1 MSHGTDVTVECPLCG
16 TAFDP
21 SLSGGWCTEQEC
33 GAWRYD
39 DATAVDSGRAMTD
52 GGTDVD
58 GGDGGDDEGGGGD
71 DETGSTDADGGDGAG
86 DDAASA
92 ETVKVKPD
100 GDAADVDEGDGDA
113 TDEAGDA
120 SEGEDASEH
129 EDEDASEAED
139 EDEKTV
145 SCPACETEIA
155 ATDNFCRSCG
165 ADVSGIDD
173 SGELTTCPECET
185 GVDPAD
191 SFCRECGEHLDAHRP
206 GTDATPQAPTAG
218 AGQVRDP
225 ARSSGPGASSGS
237 ANAPQGGRAAPSGG
251 ANRPV
256 GPANGNSGAAN
267 AETVKLGGGAAAS
280 TTSAGER
287 DAASGDTGDATSEEP
302 RLSLVARNREIEV
315 GDGDTVGK
323 QIRSIVMDTGGTE
336 EDAVRVHRE
345 HVRFER
351 EGEQFY
357 LVDLGQNPTAVNGEE
372 LEQGDRVPVEPG
384 DRIDLSGVAR
394 IGVRQA

>member
-16 TAFDP
+16 TVFDP

-33 GAWRYD
+33 DAWRYD
-39 DATAVDSGRAMTD
+39 GAAAVDSGRAMTD
-52 GGTDVD
+52 GGTDAD
-58 GGDGGDDEGGGGD
+58 GGDGGPDADGSDGGD
-71 DETGSTDADGGDGAG
+71 DGAVEDAGN
-86 DDAASA
+86 A
-92 ETVKVKPD
+92 ETVKVEPD
-100 GDAADVDEGDGDA
+100 GDPTGGSEGDGDP
-113 TDEAGDA
+113 TGGNGDT
-120 SEGEDASEH
+120 S
-129 EDEDASEAED
+129 EDEDG
-139 EDEKTV
+139 KTV

-155 ATDNFCRSCG
+155 AADNFCRSCG

-185 GVDPAD
+185 EVDPAD

-206 GTDATPQAPTAG
+206 GTEATRPSAAG
-218 AGQVRDP
+218 AAGQGQ
-225 ARSSGPGASSGS
+225 AQGS
-237 ANAPQGGRAAPSGG
+237 ARPAGSGGSASAASGGRGG
-251 ANRPV
+251 PPGTANQSV
-256 GPANGNSGAAN
+256 GPANGNSGAAS
-267 AETVKLGGGAAAS
+267 AETVKIGGGGAAS
-280 TTSAGER
+280 TPSTGDC
-287 DAASGDTGDATSEEP
+287 DAAAGGTGEATSEGP

-323 QIRSIVMDTGGTE
+323 EIRSIIMDTGGTE

-351 EGEQFY
+351 ESGQFY

-394 IGVRQA
+394 IGVRQV